1 MVNVVGALRNK
12 VFDENIWWVDLRF
25 LPARSEQAVM
35 AVAGLV
41 LIAHALRPAE
51 RGWRRLLTTAGFA
64 VIVLAGLLNTV
75 DYYRV
80 WARGDIHPLMWV
92 PLSMLLAVLM
102 ALIWWTSVRVAAGP
116 PRGRAGRLAS
126 IAIVTALFVAGVP
139 LLQFF
144 FFGTTDYRRPADAI
158 VVLGAKVNPGGIPS
172 KSLNDRITTAVE
184 LYELGMADTII
195 MSGGIESSGYD
206 EAAVMSDVAVAQGVP
221 SDAIILDQGGVN
233 TDATVTDTIEVFR
246 QQGFHRVL
254 VVSHFYHLPRIKLA
268 YEGAGF
274 EVYTVPSRSTF
285 IRQLPLIVAREI
297 PAFWVYYLR
306 AALPI

>member
-1 MVNVVGALRNK
+1 MVNVVGALRNPH
-12 VFDENIWWVDLRF
+12 FDENIWWVDLRF

-41 LIAHALRPAE
+41 LIAHALWPAE
-51 RGWRRLLTTAGFA
+51 RGWRRFLTTASFA
-64 VIVLAGLLNTV
+64 AIVLAGLLNTI
-75 DYYRV
+75 DYYRT
-80 WARGDIHPLMWV
+80 WARGSIHPLMWI

-102 ALIWWTSVRVAAGP
+102 AFIWWASVRVAPKAP
-116 PRGRAGRLAS
+116 HGRTGRLTV
-126 IAIVTALFVAGVP
+126 IAVVTALFVVGLP
-139 LLQFF
+139 LLQFA

-158 VVLGAKVNPGGIPS
+158 VVLGAKVNPGGVPS

-195 MSGGIESSGYD
+195 MSGGIEPSGYD
-206 EAAVMSDVAVAQGVP
+206 EAAVMRDVAVAQGVP

-233 TDATVTDTIEVFR
+233 TDATVTDTIEIFR
-246 QQGFHRVL
+246 QRGFHRVL

-285 IRQLPLIVAREI
+285 IRQLPLIVGREI

-306 AALPI
+306 AALSS